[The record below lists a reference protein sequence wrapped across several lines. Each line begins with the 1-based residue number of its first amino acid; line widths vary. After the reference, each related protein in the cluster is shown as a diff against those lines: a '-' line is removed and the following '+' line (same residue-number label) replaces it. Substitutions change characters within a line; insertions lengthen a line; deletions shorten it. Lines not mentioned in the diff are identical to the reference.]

1 MELRATTHAVRLALF
16 AVAGALALG
25 IAGCD
30 QPGSAEKM
38 GAEAGR
44 TLDRAAEKMGQAA
57 DAAGKVIDRA
67 GDAARTQAADAAK
80 SLDDTALTARVKSKL
95 IAEAGSAGLAIDVST
110 TGGVVTLQGTVD
122 AAEVRER
129 VARAASGVDGVKSVE
144 NRLVV
149 ARGS

>member
-1 MELRATTHAVRLALF
+1 MERFATSHANRVTLF

-25 IAGCD
+25 VAGCD

-44 TLDRAAEKMGQAA
+44 TVDRAAEKMGQAA
-57 DAAGKVIDRA
+57 GAAGKAIDRA

-95 IAEAGSAGLAIDVST
+95 IAEAGPAGLAIDVST

-122 AAEVRER
+122 EAEVRER
-129 VARAASGVDGVKSVE
+129 AVRAASGVDGVKSVE